1 MKVIVYLSVAASII
15 WSYIA
20 FPFNLTS
27 PIAMLISLYKYQ
39 LPSATWIVAFVYLL
53 DFIMATLKKSS
64 PYMIEFYSGVRIEFI
79 SLVSLFVFTLLLYNL
94 SSMQFTNTAI
104 DISMA
109 GFGFLVFGNIGT
121 FRLFTYK
128 VGSRSYPKKVAFFFS
143 LFSVSTSFYFLY
155 LTFKVADG
163 EYNIVQS
170 LWVQITVISYSIT
183 LYFFAKQ
190 LCFFMDKGRVEASP
204 ILLSILKKVRNNN
217 NLYEQMASGTTLFN
231 QELIKERSIHSR
243 ALRRKHKPKK
253 K

>member
-64 PYMIEFYSGVRIEFI
+64 PYMIEFYRGVRIEFI

-183 LYFFAKQ
+183 LYFFAKSYAF
-190 LCFFMDKGRVEASP
+190 LWIKGV
-204 ILLSILKKVRNNN
+204 
-217 NLYEQMASGTTLFN
+217 
-231 QELIKERSIHSR
+231 
-243 ALRRKHKPKK
+243 
-253 K
+253 

>member
-1 MKVIVYLSVAASII
+1 MKVIVYLSVIVSII

-39 LPSATWIVAFVYLL
+39 LPSITWIVAFVYLI

-79 SLVSLFVFTLLLYNL
+79 SLVSLFIFTLILYNL
-94 SSMQFTNTAI
+94 SSMKFTNTVI

-128 VGSRSYPKKVAFFFS
+128 VGSRSYPKKVAFFLS
-143 LFSVSTSFYFLY
+143 LFSLSTSFYFLY
-155 LTFKVADG
+155 LTFKVANG

-170 LWVQITVISYSIT
+170 LWVQITVLSYSIT

-190 LCFFMDKGRVEASP
+190 LCFFMDKGRAEASP
-204 ILLSILKKVRNNN
+204 ILLSILKKVRSNN
-217 NLYEQMASGTTLFN
+217 NLYEQMASGTTLLN
-231 QELIKERSIHSR
+231 QELIKERAIHSR
-243 ALRRKHKPKK
+243 ELRRKHKQKK

>member
-1 MKVIVYLSVAASII
+1 MKAIVYLSVAVSII

-64 PYMIEFYSGVRIEFI
+64 PYMIEFYRGVRIEFI

-143 LFSVSTSFYFLY
+143 LFSVSTSFISLS
-155 LTFKVADG
+155 
-163 EYNIVQS
+163 NIQS
-170 LWVQITVISYSIT
+170 CRW
-183 LYFFAKQ
+183 
-190 LCFFMDKGRVEASP
+190 
-204 ILLSILKKVRNNN
+204 
-217 NLYEQMASGTTLFN
+217 
-231 QELIKERSIHSR
+231 
-243 ALRRKHKPKK
+243 
-253 K
+253 

>member
-1 MKVIVYLSVAASII
+1 MKVIVYLSIAASTI

-27 PIAMLISLYKYQ
+27 PIAMLINLYKYQ
-39 LPSATWIVAFVYLL
+39 LPSVTWIVACIYFL
-53 DFIMATLKKSS
+53 DFIMATLRKSS

-79 SLVSLFVFTLLLYNL
+79 SLASLFIFTLLLYNL
-94 SSMQFTNTAI
+94 SSMRFTNAAI

-128 VGSRSYPKKVAFFFS
+128 VGSRSYPKKVAFLFS
-143 LFSVSTSFYFLY
+143 LFSVSTSSYFLY
-155 LTFKVADG
+155 LTFKVANG

-170 LWVQITVISYSIT
+170 LWVQITVLSYSIT

-204 ILLSILKKVRNNN
+204 ILLSILKKVRRKN

-231 QELIKERSIHSR
+231 QELIKERAIHSR
-243 ALRRKHKPKK
+243 KLRRRHKSDKK
-253 K
+253 